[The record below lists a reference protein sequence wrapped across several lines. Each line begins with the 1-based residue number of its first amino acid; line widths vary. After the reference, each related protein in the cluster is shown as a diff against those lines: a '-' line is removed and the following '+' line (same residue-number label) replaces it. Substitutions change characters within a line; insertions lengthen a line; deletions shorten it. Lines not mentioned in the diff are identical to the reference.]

1 MFEDEKNYYVMQP
14 YKMNLTGMKTTKE
27 KKNKHQ
33 ANMSTVGLCF
43 VLLLIRKSSF
53 PTLNISP
60 CGPFEI

>member
-1 MFEDEKNYYVMQP
+1 MQP